1 MASGP
6 SKQELEMYWNNSRQY
21 FDELAK
27 HYQETDPEY
36 YRTNILPF
44 YNNPFQN
51 TYSTQNKK
59 SGNKAAALFAVMGIV
74 AILGVGAA
82 VLFFVLRDS
91 STEFIEKQTQKI
103 EESIIGKDLK
113 EFETIEKDSKENTK
127 DSKENTKD
135 SKETVTDEEDSEG
148 LNSDDHFII
157 GSKKISEK
165 DYDKAEYHFKKV
177 KKGTQY
183 YEQSQQLLKNM
194 KYLRKYAK

>member
-36 YRTNILPF
+36 YKKHILPF

-51 TYSTQNKK
+51 TYSAQNKT
-59 SGNKAAALFAVMGIV
+59 SGSRAAVMFVLITFIGVMGI
-74 AILGVGAA
+74 GAA
-82 VLFFVLRDS
+82 AAFFMLRDS
-91 STEFIEKQTQKI
+91 STEFIEEQTKKV

-127 DSKENTKD
+127 DSKE
-135 SKETVTDEEDSEG
+135 TVIDEEDSEG
-148 LNSDDHFII
+148 LNSDDHFIV
-157 GSKKISEK
+157 GSKKIAEK
-165 DYDKAEYHFKKV
+165 DYDKAEYHLKKV

-194 KYLRKYAK
+194 KYLRRFAK

>member
-27 HYQETDPEY
+27 HYQETDPQY
-36 YRTNILPF
+36 YKQNILPF

-51 TYSTQNKK
+51 TYSAQNKT
-59 SGNKAAALFAVMGIV
+59 SGSKAAALFVVIGLVAV
-74 AILGVGAA
+74 LGVGAA
-82 VLFFVLRDS
+82 VVFFLLRDS

-103 EESIIGKDLK
+103 EESISGKDVK
-113 EFETIEKDSKENTK
+113 EFETIEKDPKENIK
-127 DSKENTKD
+127 DP
-135 SKETVTDEEDSEG
+135 KETVIDEEDSDG
-148 LNSDDHFII
+148 LDSEDHFII